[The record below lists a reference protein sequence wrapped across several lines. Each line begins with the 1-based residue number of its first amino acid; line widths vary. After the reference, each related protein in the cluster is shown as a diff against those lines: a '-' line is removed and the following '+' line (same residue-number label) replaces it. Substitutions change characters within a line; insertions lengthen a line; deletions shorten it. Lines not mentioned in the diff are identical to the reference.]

1 MVQRLRTLILVLA
14 ALAVAASAL
23 AGPGYPLRFRDASGR
38 EVVLRAPPERVVC
51 VVPSVTE
58 MIVKLGAADRLGAVT
73 WHDTYPPE
81 AAQKPVVGGFLSPSA
96 AAVRAARPDLVIL
109 SPMHRALREALADQG
124 CPLVE
129 LGPRTLGEA
138 RQTLAL
144 LGRVFG
150 KEAEAERLIAENE
163 AYFRAVEARV
173 GGIPPERRLRVM
185 RFMGRDRVMTP
196 GDGSFQNEIIRRAGG
211 VPPRLGKA
219 GAVVPVTLE
228 EWQAFDPQVVYGCGM
243 DREPLERLLHRPGW
257 RDVEAVREG
266 RIRFFPCTLTCR
278 AATNTGYFTAWLA
291 SALYPERFS
300 PGAPGLAPDAVVS
313 ERALDLR
320 LGYVAR
326 ARVVESRILDQVH
339 RTLVVDLAEPMA
351 VVSTLEGPR
360 TGITTVGNHGL
371 PPPSWHLGLED
382 MRRLALGVLGLDP
395 ETTALLF
402 TGADLANL
410 SVQRRSFRDI
420 TVVALVT
427 AGVRSNA
434 VRTSRDEGRYYE
446 PGTINTVL
454 LTNTRLSARAM
465 TRAVVTAT
473 EAKTAALQDL
483 DVRSTYRP
491 RQWQATGTGTD
502 NVIVVE
508 GRGVAIDNAGGHT
521 RMGQLIAEAV
531 YAGVR
536 EAVLR
541 QNALAPGRSVL
552 VRLHERRIS
561 PYGLVR
567 TLGTGDPAGPRERLS
582 ALEQL
587 LLTPRYAGFVE
598 GALALADAADRG
610 LVTDTAWFEDRC
622 RAVAS
627 EIAGRPVPRLEPLA
641 DDPDLPPVLRSALD
655 ALLTGIRLREAG
667 PFGAGRRER

>member
-1 MVQRLRTLILVLA
+1 MVRFPRPLAWAAA
-14 ALAVAASAL
+14 ALLLATSAL
-23 AGPGYPLRFRDASGR
+23 AAYPVRFEDASGR

-51 VVPSVTE
+51 VVPAVTE
-58 MIVKLGAADRLGAVT
+58 MIVRLGAADRLRAVT
-73 WHDTYPPE
+73 WHDTYPPG
-81 AAQKPVVGGFLSPSA
+81 AAGKPVVGGFSSPSA

-109 SPMHRALREALADQG
+109 SPLHRGLREALAGLG
-124 CPLVE
+124 CPLAE
-129 LGPRTLGEA
+129 LGPRTLAEA
-138 RQTLAL
+138 RQTLEL

-150 KEAEAERLIAENE
+150 REAEAEELIAKNDG
-163 AYFRAVEARV
+163 YFRAVEARV

-185 RFMGRDRVMTP
+185 RFMGRDAVMTP
-196 GDGSFQNEIIRRAGG
+196 GDDSFQNEIIRRAGG
-211 VPPRLGKA
+211 VPPRLGKT

-228 EWQAFDPQVVYGCGM
+228 EWQAFDPQFVYGCGM

-266 RIRFFPCTLTCR
+266 RLRFFPCVLTCR

-291 SALYPERFS
+291 SALYPDRFS

-313 ERALDLR
+313 ERPLDLG
-320 LGYVAR
+320 LEYVAR

-351 VVSTLEGPR
+351 VLSTLEGPR
-360 TGITTVGNHGL
+360 SGVATVGNHGL
-371 PPPSWHLGLED
+371 PPPSWHLDLGD

-395 ETTALLF
+395 GTTSLLF

-410 SVQRRSFRDI
+410 SVQRRSFRDLA
-420 TVVALVT
+420 VVALVT

-446 PGTINTVL
+446 PGTINVVL
-454 LTNTRLSARAM
+454 LANARLSPRAM
-465 TRAVVTAT
+465 ARAVVTAT

-483 DVRSTYRP
+483 DVRSAYRP
-491 RQWQATGTGTD
+491 RRWQATGTGTD

-508 GRGVAIDNAGGHT
+508 GRGVPIDNAGGHT
-521 RMGQLIAEAV
+521 RMGQLIAGAV

-541 QNALAPGRSVL
+541 QNGIVAGRSVL
-552 VRLHERRIS
+552 VRLHERRIP
-561 PYGLVR
+561 PYRLVQA
-567 TLGTGDPAGPRERLS
+567 LAPDPAGRRERLGE
-582 ALEQL
+582 LEGL
-587 LLTPRYAGFVE
+587 LLDPRYAGFLE
-598 GALALADAADRG
+598 GAMALADGVERG
-610 LVTDTAWFEDRC
+610 QVTDTAWFEDQC
-622 RAVAS
+622 RAVAA

-641 DDPDLPPVLRSALD
+641 GDPDLPPVLRSALD
-655 ALLTGIRLREAG
+655 ALLTGLRLRGGQEG
-667 PFGAGRRER
+667 PE

>member
-1 MVQRLRTLILVLA
+1 MARRFHTLVLALA
-14 ALAVAASAL
+14 ALAAAASAL
-23 AGPGYPLRFRDASGR
+23 AAPGYPLRFRDASDR

-51 VVPSVTE
+51 VVPAVTE
-58 MIVKLGAADRLGAVT
+58 MIVRLGAADRLRAVT

-81 AAQKPVVGGFLSPSA
+81 AAGKPVVGGFLSPSA
-96 AAVRAARPDLVIL
+96 GAVRAARPDLVIL
-109 SPMHRALREALADQG
+109 SSMHGALREALADLG

-129 LGPRTLGEA
+129 LGPRTLEEA

-144 LGRVFG
+144 LGRIFG
-150 KEAEAERLIAENE
+150 REAEAARLIAGNE
-163 AYFRAVEARV
+163 TYFRAVEARV

-185 RFMGRDRVMTP
+185 RFMGRDQVMTP

-211 VPPRLGKA
+211 IPPRLGKT

-228 EWQAFDPQVVYGCGM
+228 EWQAFDPQFVYGCGM
-243 DREPLERLLHRPGW
+243 DREPLERLLRRPGW

-266 RIRFFPCTLTCR
+266 RIRFFPCVLTCR
-278 AATNTGYFTAWLA
+278 AATNTGPFTAWLA

-313 ERALDLR
+313 ERPLDLG
-320 LGYVAR
+320 LAYVAR
-326 ARVVESRILDQVH
+326 ARVAQSRILDQVH
-339 RTLVVDLAEPMA
+339 KTLVVDLAEPMA
-351 VVSTLEGPR
+351 VLSTLEGAR
-360 TGITTVGNHGL
+360 TGVTTVGNHGL
-371 PPPSWHLGLED
+371 PPPSWHLRLDE
-382 MRRLALGVLGLDP
+382 MRRLAFDVLGLDP
-395 ETTALLF
+395 GTTSLLF
-402 TGADLANL
+402 TGADLGNL
-410 SVQRRSFRDI
+410 SVQRRSFRDL

-446 PGTINTVL
+446 PGTINIVL
-454 LTNTRLSARAM
+454 LANARLSARAM
-465 TRAVVTAT
+465 ARAVVTAT

-491 RQWQATGTGTD
+491 RRWQATGTGTD

-508 GRGVAIDNAGGHT
+508 GRGTAIDNAGGHT

-541 QNALAPGRSVL
+541 QNGLAPGRSVL
-552 VRLHERRIS
+552 VRLHERRLS
-561 PYGLVR
+561 PYRLVEALAR
-567 TLGTGDPAGPRERLS
+567 DPAGRK
-582 ALEQL
+582 EQLGEMEEL
-587 LLTPRYAGFVE
+587 LLTPRYAGFLE
-598 GALALADAADRG
+598 GALALADAAERG
-610 LVTDTAWFEDRC
+610 LVTDTAWFDDQC
-622 RAVAS
+622 RAVAG

-641 DDPDLPPVLRSALD
+641 ADPDLPPVLRSALD
-655 ALLTGIRLREAG
+655 ALLTGLRYR
-667 PFGAGRRER
+667 GRGR